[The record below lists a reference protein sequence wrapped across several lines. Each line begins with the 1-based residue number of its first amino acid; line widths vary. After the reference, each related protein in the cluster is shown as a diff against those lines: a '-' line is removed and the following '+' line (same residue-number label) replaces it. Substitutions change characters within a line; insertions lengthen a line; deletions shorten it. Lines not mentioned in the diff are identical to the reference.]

1 MTNKNTE
8 KKSIIYLK
16 KFIYNLVHFVDEFF
30 AALETYSSSLL
41 SKEECEQALS
51 ALIEELE
58 KYKMHL
64 DQLVIDPE
72 HPLNNLVKLKETDL
86 LK

>member
-8 KKSIIYLK
+8 KKSTIYLK
-16 KFIYNLVHFVDEFF
+16 KFIYNLIRIIDEFLE
-30 AALETYSSSLL
+30 ALEKHCKSLS

-58 KYKMHL
+58 KYRKNL
-64 DQLVIDPE
+64 DNLAIDPT

>member
-1 MTNKNTE
+1 M
-8 KKSIIYLK
+8 
-16 KFIYNLVHFVDEFF
+16 DEFLE
-30 AALETYSSSLL
+30 ALEKPRKSLF

-51 ALIEELE
+51 TLIEELE
-58 KYKMHL
+58 KYKMNL
-64 DQLVIDPE
+64 DDLAMDPT